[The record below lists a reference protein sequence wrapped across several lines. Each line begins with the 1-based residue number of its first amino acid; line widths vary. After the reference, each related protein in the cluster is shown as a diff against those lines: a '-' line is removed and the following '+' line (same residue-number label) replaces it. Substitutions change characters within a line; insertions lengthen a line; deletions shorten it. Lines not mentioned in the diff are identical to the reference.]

1 MKKKRKFKITIML
14 VFSAFLIVFD
24 LSFII
29 SSLAK
34 YVVNLPSSQKSTSV
48 ANWDV
53 SVNLPS
59 ASVSLESLNV
69 QGAYTLT
76 VTNNSEVSSKYSI
89 VVSNIPTGTIVALDN
104 GAFKS
109 GTGTV
114 TFSNVGTIS
123 ANATTKTKTHT
134 IKFKAFPEE
143 TEVSNKNVKVE
154 VVFEQTKPQ

>member
-89 VVSNIPTGTIVALDN
+89 VLSYSSFNKILYP
-104 GAFKS
+104 
-109 GTGTV
+109 
-114 TFSNVGTIS
+114 
-123 ANATTKTKTHT
+123 
-134 IKFKAFPEE
+134 KFEE
-143 TEVSNKNVKVE
+143 WYRNKEK
-154 VVFEQTKPQ
+154 